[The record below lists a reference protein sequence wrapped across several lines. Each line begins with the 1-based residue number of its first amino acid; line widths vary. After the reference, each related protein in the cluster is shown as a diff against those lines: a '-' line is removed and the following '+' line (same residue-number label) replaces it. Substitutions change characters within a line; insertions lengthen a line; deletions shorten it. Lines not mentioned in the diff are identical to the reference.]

1 VSDVT
6 RLSQSAK
13 QAVHGLPS
21 WRPRRPRGEQRGL
34 QPAPDPAG
42 RPGDAL
48 VPLTI
53 VPSLS
58 EAELI
63 VGLLRDFDL
72 SAVMSADDAGGTEPE
87 LEVQG
92 VRVLVA
98 QADVPSARRVLANV
112 KGATVE
118 ADDDAERSSQGC
130 C

>member
-13 QAVHGLPS
+13 RAVHGLLS
-21 WRPRRPRGEQRGL
+21 WRPRRPRGEQSGL
-34 QPAPDPAG
+34 QPAIDPAG

-53 VPSLS
+53 VPGLS

-72 SAVMSADDAGGTEPE
+72 SAVVSADDAGGTEPE
-87 LEVQG
+87 LVVQG

-98 QADVPSARRVLANV
+98 HADVPSARRVLANV

>member
-6 RLSQSAK
+6 RLSQSAE
-13 QAVHGLPS
+13 QAVHGLLS
-21 WRPRRPRGEQRGL
+21 WRPRRRRGEQSGL
-34 QPAPDPAG
+34 QPAPDPGG

-53 VPSLS
+53 VPSIS

-72 SAVMSADDAGGTEPE
+72 SAVASADDAGGTEPE